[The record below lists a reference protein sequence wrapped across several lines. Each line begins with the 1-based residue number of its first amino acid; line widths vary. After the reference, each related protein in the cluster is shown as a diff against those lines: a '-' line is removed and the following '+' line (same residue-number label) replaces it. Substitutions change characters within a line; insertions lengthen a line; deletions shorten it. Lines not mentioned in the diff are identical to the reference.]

1 VALDES
7 YTTRNAHAADANGKP
22 RLIKIGLGSVETL
35 LQCWHL
41 YSTVIIGCTLKKIV
55 RDVEANVAASQ
66 HGQRNQD
73 RRDRLKVKPQAPRH
87 SVISSRLR
95 LTRVCLSRLASSGEA
110 TQPGWRRWSV
120 AGHISDSAQNTQF
133 PKLENVVAR

>member
-1 VALDES
+1 MRS

-22 RLIKIGLGSVETL
+22 RLIKIGLRSVETL

-73 RRDRLKVKPQAPRH
+73 RRDRLNGEAASTKTLRH
-87 SVISSRLR
+87 F
-95 LTRVCLSRLASSGEA
+95 LTSPIDPCLSFA
-110 TQPGWRRWSV
+110 TGIFR
-120 AGHISDSAQNTQF
+120 
-133 PKLENVVAR
+133 